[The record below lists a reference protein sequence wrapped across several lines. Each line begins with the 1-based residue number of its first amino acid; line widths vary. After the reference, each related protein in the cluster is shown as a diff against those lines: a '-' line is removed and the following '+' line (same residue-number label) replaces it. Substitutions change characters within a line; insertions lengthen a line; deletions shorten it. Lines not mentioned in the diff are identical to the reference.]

1 MAPAPSLDRLSRT
14 ELLARGGNGI
24 ALLLA
29 GSTLGEFAPE
39 AAAADKLPDGDL
51 AYARLFVTV
60 ELLALDFYRQ
70 AIAARHFGARA
81 FEELRRASADEHQHY
96 ESGAAILVSQGQIPA
111 TAADIDFSYPSG
123 SFASR
128 GSIAKL
134 GVQLESTA
142 LGGYLGA
149 VEGFQTDAL
158 KQPAAS
164 AAASESQHL
173 SVFAAELSGRRI
185 GAAFPR
191 PLTIDRVSG
200 VLDKFTS

>member
-1 MAPAPSLDRLSRT
+1 VAATPSSARLSRT
-14 ELLARGGNGI
+14 ELLARGGKGV

-29 GSTLGEFAPE
+29 GSTLGE
-39 AAAADKLPDGDL
+39 
-51 AYARLFVTV
+51 
-60 ELLALDFYRQ
+60 
-70 AIAARHFGARA
+70 
-81 FEELRRASADEHQHY
+81 
-96 ESGAAILVSQGQIPA
+96 LVSQAQVPA

-142 LGGYLGA
+142 LGAYLGA

-158 KQPAAS
+158 KQRAAR

-173 SVFAAELSGRRI
+173 SVFAAELGGRRI

>member
-1 MAPAPSLDRLSRT
+1 VAATPSSARLSRT
-14 ELLARGGNGI
+14 ELLARGGKGV

-29 GSTLGEFAPE
+29 GSTLGEFVPE
-39 AAAADKLPDGDL
+39 ASAADKLPDADL

-60 ELLALDFYRQ
+60 ELVALDFYRQ
-70 AIAARHFGARA
+70 AIAARNFGARA
-81 FEELRRASADEHQHY
+81 EELRRANADEHQHY
-96 ESGAAILVSQGQIPA
+96 ESAAAILVSQAQVPA

-142 LGGYLGA
+142 LGAYLGA

-158 KQPAAS
+158 KQRAAR

-173 SVFAAELSGRRI
+173 SVFAAELGGRRI